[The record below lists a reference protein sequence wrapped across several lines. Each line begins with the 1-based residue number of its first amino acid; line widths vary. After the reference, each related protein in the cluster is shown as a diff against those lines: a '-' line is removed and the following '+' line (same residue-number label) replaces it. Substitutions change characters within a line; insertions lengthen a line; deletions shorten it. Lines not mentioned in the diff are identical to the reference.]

1 MMKRIAIDM
10 DDVMAD
16 FSAKYARL
24 FNEKFDLN
32 LTKAQLAREDVRHLH
47 HEFMNEIMAHLE
59 DPTYFRDLE
68 VMEDSQEVIKELS
81 EHYEIYIAT
90 AAMEVPASFN
100 AKFEW
105 LKEHFPFLEQMNI
118 VFCGDKSVIHADYLI
133 DDNVK
138 NFKGF
143 KGEGIL
149 FSAPHN
155 MDESHHP
162 RVNSWQEVREYLLA
176 DKVQA

>member
-1 MMKRIAIDM
+1 MKRIAIDM

-24 FNEKFDLN
+24 FNEKFDLD
-32 LTKAQLAREDVRHLH
+32 LTKEQLAREDVRHLH
-47 HEFMNEIMAHLE
+47 KEFMDEIMIRLE
-59 DPTYFRDLE
+59 DPTFFRDLE
-68 VMEDSQEVIKELS
+68 VMADSQEVIKDLS
-81 EHYEIYIAT
+81 EHYEIFIAT

-133 DDNVK
+133 DDNTK

-155 MDESHHP
+155 MDETHQP
-162 RVNSWQEVREYLLA
+162 RVSTWQEIRQYLLA
-176 DKVQA
+176 DQVKA